1 MLRSSNPKTQA
12 QGQTPPLKYIH
23 IRLVRP
29 RVGIRSLLT
38 LQSRLRRDRSETP
51 DASPDAFPHL
61 AHHPPSA
68 CLALRRRPKSLLSA
82 SLDLTAHT
90 AFALRPRGT
99 FAVALDRPPP
109 PLAAQA
115 GSRIRAETYL
125 AAALAGAVPWPRLGR
140 SAGLAGS
147 CLLAGLG

>member
-1 MLRSSNPKTQA
+1 MLRNSNSKTQA

-23 IRLVRP
+23 FHLVRP
-29 RVGIRSLLT
+29 RVGTRSLLT
-38 LQSRLRRDRSETP
+38 LQSRLRPDRSET
-51 DASPDAFPHL
+51 PDAFPHL

-68 CLALRRRPKSLLSA
+68 LLALRRRPKTPLSA

-90 AFALRPRGT
+90 AFALHPRGT
-99 FAVALDRPPP
+99 FPVALDPPPP

-115 GSRIRAETYL
+115 GSRTRAETYL
-125 AAALAGAVPWPRLGR
+125 AAALAGAFPWPRRGR

-147 CLLAGLG
+147 CLLGGLG